1 MHPYHQPFYDP
12 RTALGQ
18 QPVPDQSYGFA
29 YYSAHVPPFTQ
40 PQPQPV
46 PSQYTLPAHPSSYGQ
61 SGSYDPRQQYPTHGA
76 AHPYATGPVYPSF
89 LRAGYAPQHGQ
100 PLPSRPSTA
109 TSTASQALTD
119 STAFT
124 DGPAREELPR
134 SPSPPTVDQ
143 LRAHRFWSTRVNMS
157 ATDAAALAQAQV
169 DLSSMTV
176 DKLKAAIR
184 GTNSR
189 LGLHLRLSGKK
200 NDLYSALVD
209 QLNEEYNRADKARF
223 NMMRG
228 VIATAKLSGTAFT
241 TPGGGGG
248 GGARG
253 TWVRSA
259 DYMANYGAST
269 SGTTSAYGS
278 PGYGSS
284 TYGSATPAYGL
295 PTNRT
300 GGGLAVASNLPT
312 PRFGGAA
319 AGAYG
324 APGTSGAAAVGGS
337 SWANGRVDEVPIRF
351 RPSPFFRVEK
361 SLSPVVALAKASPGD
376 RKTSA
381 CTITLTEAQR
391 TLLVKSKE
399 SSANAQY
406 QVRLYCTSDT
416 NYNQLRAQAN
426 QFPAPVEFPATCEI
440 KLNGV
445 TLNANTKG
453 IKKQPGTAPPVN
465 LSPKAGPAIVLT
477 AGASNRVELI
487 YINTEKTFY
496 IVPYLVEYTPVEK
509 VVNRVKAGKTKSK
522 EEVIQSIVALNSD
535 EDVEA
540 SSFGLSLKDPLSFLR
555 IDIPIRSAHCDHI
568 ACFDA
573 MTWFEV
579 NEQTP
584 QWQCPIC
591 SKTLKV
597 DDMVV
602 DGYLEDIL
610 KVCSSSVEAVTVEPD
625 GTWRSDNNKFGTAKP
640 RSVLPSATSSRRNT
654 PVVNGGG
661 APSSAGG
668 ASDKGKQRATD
679 GELVLS
685 DDDDDDDDSDDMPL
699 AKRPRLMGS
708 ASGGGTPLSAA
719 GGAGASRRREVVD
732 LTLSSDEDDD
742 PPPAP
747 RPAAATGMAR
757 QLSDRKTAAEVQAD
771 IDDMNAR
778 MVRDYGPDWKKQF
791 GY

>member
-1 MHPYHQPFYDP
+1 MHPYRQPFYDP
-12 RTALGQ
+12 RSAPGYPQ
-18 QPVPDQSYGFA
+18 VPDQSFGFA
-29 YYSAHVPPFTQ
+29 YYAAQYTQNAYPPYGQLGPPPPHQQYLSFGPVDPHAGPLPPPFQRPQQ
-40 PQPQPV
+40 PSPALLNSPQ
-46 PSQYTLPAHPSSYGQ
+46 LAH
-61 SGSYDPRQQYPTHGA
+61 
-76 AHPYATGPVYPSF
+76 
-89 LRAGYAPQHGQ
+89 

-109 TSTASQALTD
+109 TSTASQARTD
-119 STAFT
+119 STTLT
-124 DGPAREELPR
+124 DGAPAREEQPR
-134 SPSPPTVDQ
+134 SPSPPTEDQ
-143 LRAHRFWSTRVNMS
+143 LRAQRLWSTRVNMS
-157 ATDAAALAQAQV
+157 TTDAAYLSQAQL
-169 DLSSMTV
+169 DLASMTV

-189 LGLHLRLSGKK
+189 LSMHLRLSGKK
-200 NDLYSALVD
+200 NDLYNALVD
-209 QLNEEYNRADKARF
+209 QLNDEYNRPDKARF
-223 NMMRG
+223 NMMRQ
-228 VIATAKLSGTAFT
+228 VIATAKISGTAFT

-253 TWVRSA
+253 TWVRTA
-259 DYMANYGAST
+259 DYTSNYGAST
-269 SGTTSAYGS
+269 SGATSGYGT

-284 TYGSATPAYGL
+284 AYGATPAYGV
-295 PTNRT
+295 PART
-300 GGGLAVASNLPT
+300 GAGAAVSGNLPT
-312 PRFGGAA
+312 PRFGGGAA
-319 AGAYG
+319 AGGYG
-324 APGTSGAAAVGGS
+324 APAAAGP
-337 SWANGRVDEVPIRF
+337 SWANGRVDEIPIRF

-361 SLSPVVALAKASPGD
+361 SLSPVVALAKATPGD
-376 RKTSA
+376 RKTAA
-381 CTITLTEAQR
+381 CTITLSEAQR
-391 TLLVKSKE
+391 TLLTKSRE
-399 SSANAQY
+399 SPANAQY

-465 LSPKAGPAIVLT
+465 LSPKTGPAVVLT
-477 AGASNRVELI
+477 AGAANRVEVI

-509 VVNRVKAGKTKSK
+509 VVSSVKAGKTKTK
-522 EEVIQSIVALNSD
+522 DEVIQSIIALNSD

-625 GTWRSDNNKFGTAKP
+625 GTWRSDNNKFGTAKT
-640 RSVLPSATSSRRNT
+640 RSVPASAVNSGRNT
-654 PVVNGGG
+654 PALNG
-661 APSSAGG
+661 APGSAGG
-668 ASDKGKQRATD
+668 DASDKGKGRALGGD
-679 GELVLS
+679 ELVLS
-685 DDDDDDDDSDDMPL
+685 DDDDSGSEDIPL

-708 ASGGGTPLSAA
+708 ASGGGTPMSANGG
-719 GGAGASRRREVVD
+719 GGAGASKRREVVD

-747 RPAAATGMAR
+747 RSGVAAAAAGGVGMAR

-778 MVRDYGPDWKKQF
+778 MVRD
-791 GY
+791 